1 MWKPWIKFFHQNT
14 HQIIQEKQ
22 AMKDSE
28 KRKDLFI
35 NQSEIKLSLFD
46 KELQDFIDGKLPKS
60 HVFSLGRP
68 SEILVKC
75 GFPAEQRIELSAS
88 HLEFKSKLPRHQ
100 FDLKEVMGLEK
111 ALKNPIAVFEYGDRK
126 KSQNVIVNIEK
137 DGKNF
142 LAGVHFN
149 QSTRGYEVSDIR
161 TLYPK
166 ENVEWLN
173 WINQGKLIY
182 GDKEKL
188 QALIAQQR
196 MNVAEVSSQVVQ
208 SPLHEHCL
216 ESALN
221 ILDSFGEV
229 KNVFTDEYSF
239 YEEVKKKSAIEQK
252 FFNYYVSKG
261 NLDARELSIFE
272 SEEFYNAII
281 SGNAAKIDEYT
292 KTDLHEINEIA
303 SELYESYSTEKQVE
317 IHQDVSEIFQKNH
330 PYQNKNQSKNTHQII
345 QEKQTMKDRKNESI
359 NYEIANTHNLL
370 TAAKNNSLYCFH
382 GEQNSN
388 NEIVI
393 KPKLYVGSLNNL
405 PVKGINQLTIA
416 QGFSMMKLKDNKVI
430 TAGEAR
436 AIGTE
441 IKNPEKNFI
450 GVTKINPVTSQYEVL
465 KYYPESDVVDKEKLE
480 LEKEKIQSSEKV
492 KHNIKLKDNTDI
504 KLECKDCKTFSEF
517 WGKYKTAAVANG
529 ELICSQSSIQ
539 NARDSLIRQLEN
551 TVQNAVYNQNKVL
564 GKAMEKSY
572 EKELRTVF
580 PRPEPKKEIAQER
593 TYEQN
598 IDGYSL

>member
-1 MWKPWIKFFHQNT
+1 
-14 HQIIQEKQ
+14 
-22 AMKDSE
+22 MK
-28 KRKDLFI
+28 
-35 NQSEIKLSLFD
+35 
-46 KELQDFIDGKLPKS
+46 
-60 HVFSLGRP
+60 
-68 SEILVKC
+68 
-75 GFPAEQRIELSAS
+75 
-88 HLEFKSKLPRHQ
+88 
-100 FDLKEVMGLEK
+100 
-111 ALKNPIAVFEYGDRK
+111 
-126 KSQNVIVNIEK
+126 
-137 DGKNF
+137 
-142 LAGVHFN
+142 
-149 QSTRGYEVSDIR
+149 STR
-161 TLYPK
+161 
-166 ENVEWLN
+166 
-173 WINQGKLIY
+173 
-182 GDKEKL
+182 
-188 QALIAQQR
+188 
-196 MNVAEVSSQVVQ
+196 
-208 SPLHEHCL
+208 LHL
-216 ESALN
+216 
-221 ILDSFGEV
+221 
-229 KNVFTDEYSF
+229 KY
-239 YEEVKKKSAIEQK
+239 
-252 FFNYYVSKG
+252 
-261 NLDARELSIFE
+261 
-272 SEEFYNAII
+272 
-281 SGNAAKIDEYT
+281 
-292 KTDLHEINEIA
+292 KT
-303 SELYESYSTEKQVE
+303 YSTEKQVE

-330 PYQNKNQSKNTHQII
+330 PYQNKNQSKNAYQII

-370 TAAKNNSLYCFH
+370 TAAKNNFLYCFH

-450 GVTKINPVTSQYEVL
+450 GVTRINPVTSQYEVL

-492 KHNIKLKDNTDI
+492 KHNIKLRENTDI